1 MFIWNG
7 ISSDDM
13 GVKVVSLPPIS
24 LSEENI
30 DEITIEGRD
39 GFLTDFKG
47 YSGDTK
53 KVEADYYGDNPY
65 AICEWLRG
73 NGEVIF
79 NNQEEFYYKARI
91 TNQIPLEE
99 IIKKQM
105 YNFLIQF
112 RCQPFKYFIN
122 GKNKKTITVK
132 ETTLNNFG
140 NFKALPTITVYGSGN
155 ITININ
161 GRAFTISNLSNSI
174 TVISEIEE
182 VLDGKGKLMEGYF
195 PYFDPGKNTI
205 SWSGSVT
212 KLEVTPNW
220 RVI

>member
-7 ISSDDM
+7 ISSDDL
-13 GVKVVSLPPIS
+13 GVKVVTLPSIS
-24 LSEENI
+24 LSSEDIE
-30 DEITIEGRD
+30 EITIEGRD

-53 KVEADYYGDNPY
+53 QVEADYYGNNPY
-65 AICEWLRG
+65 ALCDWLRG

-79 NNQEEFYYKARI
+79 SNQEEFYYKARI
-91 TNQIPLEE
+91 SNQIPLEE
-99 IIKKQM
+99 TIRKQM
-105 YNFLIQF
+105 YNFIIQF

-122 GKNKKTITVK
+122 GKNKKTITVNQ
-132 ETTLNNFG
+132 TTLNNFG
-140 NFKALPTITVYGSGN
+140 NFKALPIITVYGSGN

-174 TVISEIEE
+174 TIISEIEE

-205 SWSGSVT
+205 TWSGNVT